1 MKIINFGSLNI
12 DKVYNVED
20 FVQPGQTI
28 QALGHSIN
36 PGGKGLN
43 QSLAAARAGADVLH
57 GGAIGKDGLF
67 MKELLEKAGADTSC
81 LQILDAPSGEAII
94 EVTAKGQNRIIVNGG
109 TNRMITEDY
118 ILKVLKKS
126 HPGDFVL
133 LQNEMNLP
141 DRIIRL
147 SHEKGCRVVFNLSP
161 ALEDMSS
168 LPLNLVDIFMVN
180 EIEAA
185 QLAGVKESTQ
195 FEEILNILS
204 RKYPKAA
211 IVMTLG
217 QAGVLYSD
225 HKKRCSHPVFSVK
238 AVDTT
243 AAGDTFCGYFLAA
256 LCANKSV
263 ENALKEASAA
273 SAIAVSRPGAGPSIP
288 VLSEVEEFIK
298 KRS

>member
-36 PGGKGLN
+36 AGGKGLN
-43 QSLAAARAGADVLH
+43 QSLAAARAGANVLH

-67 MKELLEKAGADTSC
+67 MKELLEDAGADTSC

-94 EVTAKGQNRIIVNGG
+94 EVNKKGQNRIIVNGG

-118 ILKVLKKS
+118 ILQVLEKS
-126 HPGDFVL
+126 CPGDFVL

-141 DRIIRL
+141 DRIITRA
-147 SHEKGCRVVFNLSP
+147 HEKCCRVVFNLSP
-161 ALEDMSS
+161 VPEDMST
-168 LPLNLVDIFMVN
+168 LPLDLVDIFIVN

-185 QLAGVKESTQ
+185 QLANLGENVP
-195 FEEILNILS
+195 FEEILS
-204 RKYPKAA
+204 AVSQKYPDAA
-211 IVMTLG
+211 VVMTLG

-225 HKKRCSHPVFSVK
+225 HKKRCSHPIFSVK
-238 AVDTT
+238 AIDTT

-256 LCANKSV
+256 LCAEKTV
-263 ENALKEASAA
+263 ETALKEASAA
-273 SAIAVSRPGAGPSIP
+273 SAIAVSRSGAAPSIP
-288 VLSEVEEFIK
+288 VFSEVDDFIK